1 MNSEDRSTY
10 SMTPSQA
17 MESLLA
23 DVRRTQ
29 RSNTD
34 DSYSMFRMSLE
45 QVIGEHTH
53 HLTTNVISHRNIQYG
68 TIVFEGLVGQ
78 GSPRFLSNAHPCEME
93 TYSMDQQCS
102 NLADSQSSTAT
113 VTYSMIRSSSMS
125 SVKRM
130 PTLMSSSL
138 GRAARNI
145 RYVGRSPEITSDVLG
160 VPYSMNL
167 SSFRHSCQYNNII
180 IFIRDSGRGK
190 RATYSMARSPSKI
203 GLTMTTSPRSTRRY
217 PMHTVCYVHYVR
229 WLPMHTVCYVHPY
242 VSPVSHGF
250 GKRSASEAIAYSMSA
265 ADSKTLVFDHASP
278 SSFNA
283 L

>member
-10 SMTPSQA
+10 SMTPSPA

-29 RSNTD
+29 RSSTD
-34 DSYSMFRMSLE
+34 DSYSMFRVSLG
-45 QVIGEHTH
+45 QVIGEHAH
-53 HLTTNVISHRNIQYG
+53 HLTTDVISHRNIQYG

-78 GSPRFLSNAHPCEME
+78 GSPRFLSNAHSCEME

-102 NLADSQSSTAT
+102 NLADSESSSYAESPTAT

-145 RYVGRSPEITSDVLG
+145 LYVERSPEITSDVLG

-167 SSFRHSCQYNNII
+167 SSFRHSCQHNNII
-180 IFIRDSGRGK
+180 ISS
-190 RATYSMARSPSKI
+190 ATPVVESVRHTVWHDLHRTI
-203 GLTMTTSPRSTRRY
+203 GLTTTTSPRSTRRY
-217 PMHTVCYVHYVR
+217 
-229 WLPMHTVCYVHPY
+229 PMHTVCYVHPY

-250 GKRSASEAIAYSMSA
+250 GKRSASEDKPYSMFA
-265 ADSKTLVFDHASP
+265 AEFEDSGFRTQVLRLSMLYK
-278 SSFNA
+278 
-283 L
+283 